1 MNAKLEQRADAVL
14 GLVCRARNVFG
25 GDTAAIKPP
34 DFAADRHIE
43 DNLGRG
49 YF

>member
-1 MNAKLEQRADAVL
+1 VNRKLERQADTVL
-14 GLVCRARNVFG
+14 GLVCRAQNVFG
-25 GDTAAIKPP
+25 GDTAPIAPP
-34 DFAADRHIE
+34 DFAANRHIE